1 MMGYGAMLPCDTV
14 RDTVRGLWEW
24 AVQVS
29 LWSAVCQV
37 YNGSRQ
43 SGVRKLDNVNLNL
56 GMCYL
61 YIGSLIPEVRPRHAE
76 ASPAMLLS
84 RTEATLA
91 QAVRRTAARQRCIP
105 RDSRTFRIVRDRCA
119 FRCMTGVHSV
129 V

>member
-1 MMGYGAMLPCDTV
+1 MLPCDTV
-14 RDTVRGLWEW
+14 PCGILYAACGMGRPGF
-24 AVQVS
+24 
-29 LWSAVCQV
+29 LWSTVCQV

-61 YIGSLIPEVRPRHAE
+61 YIGSLIPEVRPRR
-76 ASPAMLLS
+76 SIPAMLLS

-105 RDSRTFRIVRDRCA
+105 RDSCTFRIVRDRCA
-119 FRCMTGVHSV
+119 FRSMTGVHSV